1 MRSFGFS
8 AHVGPHGPPPRMEI
22 TMPRITKILAAASVL
37 GFIGLAACEEE
48 VLEVETP
55 EGEIE
60 VEEDG
65 DVNAN

>member
-1 MRSFGFS
+1 
-8 AHVGPHGPPPRMEI
+8 MEI
-22 TMPRITKILAAASVL
+22 YMPRITKILAAASVL

-65 DVNAN
+65 DVNTNER